1 MAIRHP
7 RDVLAQRQ
15 FSAVRATYN
24 AKGREGGKQCAARRT
39 NTLLLSQP
47 TRAIRCMSHAVHR
60 ARAAS
65 SALSCSKRAPVDFAR
80 PLQATQQMMASAG
93 GYGSQPPA
101 YGAYGNPYGY
111 GAPPAGPGYGGYAV
125 PNAGGYGAAALA
137 SGGHYYA
144 PPRY

>member
-1 MAIRHP
+1 MRSPPHHTLYVACSASCP
-7 RDVLAQRQ
+7 RCVEYPIPQWTLHGQRW
-15 FSAVRATYN
+15 
-24 AKGREGGKQCAARRT
+24 
-39 NTLLLSQP
+39 
-47 TRAIRCMSHAVHR
+47 
-60 ARAAS
+60 
-65 SALSCSKRAPVDFAR
+65 

-125 PNAGGYGAAALA
+125 PNAGGYGAAAPA